1 VTIAAAAQSIAVGMT
16 GASGAQY
23 GLRLVQCLIEARRRV
38 YLMLSK
44 PAQVVIGSE
53 TDLKLPGRPSEIARA
68 LGERF
73 AAGAD
78 QLRVFG
84 PEEWTAPVASG
95 SGAADAM
102 VVCPCSMATLSSI
115 AVGASRSLLE
125 RCADVML
132 KESRKLIL
140 VPRETP
146 LSAIHLENMLKLA
159 RLGVVMLPA
168 NPGFYHRP
176 QKIEEV
182 IDFVVARVLDHLGV
196 EQQLAPRWGAEAGE

>member
-1 VTIAAAAQSIAVGMT
+1 MSTGKSVATISVGMT

-23 GLRLVQCLIEARRRV
+23 GLRLIEWLIRSDRRV

-44 PAQVVIGSE
+44 PAQLVIAAE
-53 TDLKLPGRPSEIARA
+53 TDLKLPGRAGDIAQVLADRFGARA
-68 LGERF
+68 G
-73 AAGAD
+73 
-78 QLRVFG
+78 QLQAFG
-84 PEEWTAPVASG
+84 TDEWTAPVASG
-95 SGAADAM
+95 SGVADAM

-125 RCADVML
+125 RAADVTL
-132 KESRKLIL
+132 KEGRKLIL

-168 NPGFYHRP
+168 NPGFYSRP
-176 QKIEEV
+176 QNIAEL
-182 IDFVVARVLDHLGV
+182 IDFIVARVLDHLGV
-196 EQQLAPRWGAEAGE
+196 EHELAPRWGSEEGA